1 MQKGS
6 LNIVMMMRCDKH
18 YAMCFSGSFH
28 SIHMLQITR
37 GVHTGRELLAQRC
50 SKLVDSVIR
59 VDHAG
64 ELGANQIYRGQM
76 AILGKRLK

>member
-1 MQKGS
+1 
-6 LNIVMMMRCDKH
+6 
-18 YAMCFSGSFH
+18 
-28 SIHMLQITR
+28 MLQITR